1 MDKAMKVED
10 IKEEYLTEYHSMK
23 PDELIAFADFC
34 VFAEDVASLFPV
46 NEDERLRMAKFA
58 KVIWRCSELYHEKD
72 TQTT

>member
-1 MDKAMKVED
+1 MNIDE

-23 PDELIAFADFC
+23 VEEHRDFADFC

-72 TQTT
+72 TRTT